1 MIRRRHLLAAAVGTA
16 TGGALAA
23 PAVLRA
29 QTVQKLTFYYPV
41 AVGGPLTAIVDGLCS
56 AYQKETGVTVEAV
69 YAGDYSQ
76 TLIKTTTP
84 IKGGEGPHFAV
95 LLAAEMHSLQDL
107 DILVPLDE
115 IGLDADAR
123 KWLDGFYP
131 AFLANSHAD
140 GNTWSVPFQ
149 RSTAIFYYNKAAFKE
164 AGLDPDKFPTTWEAL
179 AETAEKLVQKDAS
192 GKVTRWGIKMAS
204 DLGNA
209 QWTFGALAN
218 QAEQVLMNQAGT
230 EVYFNQPKTIEAM
243 TFWRSLADRAHA
255 TPDGMS
261 TWSQLSPDFLAG
273 NTAIIQHTTGNL
285 ANVRS
290 KASFPFGVAGLAGKH
305 SPHTVV
311 GGGNLYFFRHASPEA
326 RQAALRF
333 ARWVSAPERAA
344 EWSIKTGYIAT
355 SPAAYET
362 PALQVFITQVP
373 EANVARTFLPVA
385 TGELSVHE
393 NQRVYK
399 ALTDNIQAC
408 LTAAKTPA
416 QAMADAQTEADRI
429 LRPFKHA

>member
-1 MIRRRHLLAAAVGTA
+1 MIRRRQLLAATSAI
-16 TGGALAA
+16 A
-23 PAVLRA
+23 PFGIAMPFVSRA
-29 QTVQKLTFYYPV
+29 QSVTKLTFYYPV
-41 AVGGPLTAIVDGLCS
+41 AVGGPLAAIVDGFCA
-56 AYQKETGVTVEAV
+56 AYQKETGVEVEAV

-76 TLIKTTTP
+76 TLIKTTTA
-84 IKGGEGPHFAV
+84 IKGGGGPHFAV
-95 LLAAEMHSLQDL
+95 LLAAEMHSLQDQ
-107 DILVPLDE
+107 DILVSLDE
-115 IGLDADAR
+115 IGLDADAKR
-123 KWLDGFYP
+123 WLDGFYP

-140 GNTWSVPFQ
+140 GQTWSVPFQ
-149 RSTAIFYYNKAAFKE
+149 RSTAIFYYNKAAFKDS
-164 AGLDPDKFPTTWEAL
+164 GLDPDNFPTTWQAL
-179 AETAEKLVQKDAS
+179 GDTASKLARRDGS
-192 GKVTRWGIKMAS
+192 GNVTRWGIKMAA

-218 QAEQVLMNQAGT
+218 QAEQKLMNEAGT

-243 TFWRSLADRAHA
+243 AFWRSLADQYRAA
-255 TPDGMS
+255 PDGIS
-261 TWSQLSPDFLAG
+261 SWPSLSPDFLSG
-273 NTAIIQHTTGNL
+273 NTVIIQHTTGNL
-285 ANVRS
+285 ANVRD
-290 KASFPFGVAGLAGKH
+290 KATFPFGVAGLAGKN

-311 GGGNLYFFRHASPEA
+311 GGGNLYFFRHASPDE

-333 ARWVSAPERAA
+333 ARWVSTPERAA
-344 EWSIKTGYIAT
+344 EWSIRTGYIAT

-362 PALQVFITQVP
+362 PALKEFIAKVP

-399 ALTDNIQAC
+399 VLTDNIQAC
-408 LTAAKTPA
+408 LTATKTPA